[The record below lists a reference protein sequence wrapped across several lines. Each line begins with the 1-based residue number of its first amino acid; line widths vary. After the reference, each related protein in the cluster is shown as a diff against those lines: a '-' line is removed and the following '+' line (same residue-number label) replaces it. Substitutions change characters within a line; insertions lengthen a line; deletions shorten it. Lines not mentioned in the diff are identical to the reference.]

1 MAITAGCDAVDPFGA
16 AIIGLI
22 AGFAVVFGV
31 EFIDQKLKIDDP
43 VGAIGVHFV
52 NGALGT
58 VLTGLFATDGGLFYG
73 GGFGFLGVQMLGV
86 LAVCAWVGVA
96 ITLVFFLP
104 KKRRRSGSCGGNH
117 HRHRRSRIRAA
128 YQQSGH
134 PAAAEPL

>member
-1 MAITAGCDAVDPFGA
+1 M
-16 AIIGLI
+16 
-22 AGFAVVFGV
+22 VFGV

-96 ITLVFFLP
+96 ITLVFFLL
-104 KKRRRSGSCGGNH
+104 KKTIGLRV
-117 HRHRRSRIRAA
+117 SREEEIDGLDVHEHGLISA
-128 YQQSGH
+128 YADFA
-134 PAAAEPL
+134 PCRWAW